1 MSTTMKS
8 DELNIVNSEQVV
20 EKRNI
25 LPIDK
30 FFNEMYLAESEKRER
45 KDLARKIFVILS
57 AILTIV
63 KVNETLGN
71 SHDTDYYKEYVTD
84 NLKSVYEGLFG
95 HKYDT
100 QIDTFA
106 SDFIDSTMRHID
118 TEYFTSDDR
127 ATVNAEQQTN
137 AIYNRKQYDDAVKSG
152 KTSKTWVTMHDQRV
166 RKSHVAA
173 DGQTVDIDKPFMVGG
188 EELDFPCDPL
198 GSYKNICNCRCT
210 TVYN

>member
-25 LPIDK
+25 LDIET

-45 KDLARKIFVILS
+45 KDLARKIFVVLS

-100 QIDTFA
+100 QIVTFA

-137 AIYNRKQYDDAVKSG
+137 AIYNRKQYDDAVESG

-173 DGQTVDIDKPFMVGG
+173 DGQTVDIDKPFMVGNSLMQYPCSEDG
-188 EELDFPCDPL
+188 EMKERV
-198 GSYKNICNCRCT
+198 NCRCICIYT
-210 TVYN
+210 